1 MTDEEFKRSL
11 GIHPLDHLKI
21 SDPETLEFIKKRYP
35 NIEMNTSSYL
45 SGEKTVRIKI
55 GDKEISRSI
64 FGDLNCL
71 DIISMLKELDP

>member
-21 SDPETLEFIKKRYP
+21 FDTETLEFIKKRYP
-35 NIEMNTSSYL
+35 NIEMNIS
-45 SGEKTVRIKI
+45 KQTVRIKI

-64 FGDLNCL
+64 FGDLNYL